1 MNFSNN
7 AKRGA
12 MPAAISDQIKKT
24 IDSLKKNRFDA
35 HFAENTQKA
44 RDIMLNMIPLSAVV
58 GIADS
63 VTLRQAGTLDELA
76 KRGNKVINPFTP
88 EMTRDIDKN
97 PARHKLFL
105 STLRSTFGTDVFIT
119 GSNAITEDGKI
130 VSIDGAGNRVAGII
144 YAAPKVILTVGR
156 NKIVKDADAAI
167 YRIKNVIAPVH
178 ARQKNYA
185 TPCAKTGKCADCNS
199 PQRICS
205 VTMILEKKPYHAE
218 ISVIIIDADLGLSW
232 DPGWDEKRIK
242 AIIAGYH
249 DNSWPF

>member
-1 MNFSNN
+1 
-7 AKRGA
+7 
-12 MPAAISDQIKKT
+12 MPAAMSNEIKKT
-24 IDSLKKNRFDA
+24 IESLNKNRFDA
-35 HFAENTQKA
+35 HYAENTQKA
-44 RDIMLNMIPLSAVV
+44 REIMMAMIPASAVI

-63 VTLRQAGTLDELA
+63 VSLRQVGLLDELA
-76 KRGNKVINPFTP
+76 QRGNKLINPFTP

-97 PARHKLFL
+97 PAQHKLFL

-119 GSNAITEDGKI
+119 GSNAVTEDGKI

-144 YAAPKVILTVGR
+144 YAAPKVILTIGR
-156 NKIVKDADAAI
+156 NKIVKDVDAAI

-185 TPCAKTGKCADCNS
+185 TPCAKTGKCGDCNS

-232 DPGWDEKRIK
+232 DPAWDEKRINS
-242 AIIAGYH
+242 IIAGYH